1 MSESVYKP
9 SKCVCVCVC
18 VYICAF
24 MHTRGTF
31 PNNKLPP
38 ILMEKK
44 DIWLSALLLAL
55 GLGIISLPSSS
66 ILDVFCG
73 VGC

>member
-1 MSESVYKP
+1 
-9 SKCVCVCVC
+9 
-18 VYICAF
+18 